1 MKRLIRKKLIAYFC
15 LVFTSIFIFSQ
26 DNFSPSDCRNKFIS
40 QAKQYIGTPYVW
52 GGYNQDGMDCS
63 GFVYASAL
71 NSGLK
76 PLPRTAKAIHS
87 VAEKIPVNSLEPGD
101 LVFFRTNTNE
111 NVCHVGIYLGK
122 KEFIH
127 CASEGRRTG
136 VIVSKLSESYWKRNF
151 LTAGRIY
158 PSVKS
163 KDNFPSENSED
174 NENSIEKNI
183 EKNLE
188 QKIAKTDSI
197 IEEHSSINK
206 DTLNK
211 DAFVKPTNINDLSY
225 PEKRKIFTGACISCL
240 GIPYKVGGSSKSG
253 VDNIGF
259 IYGVVRDLFGAQTF
273 PKNIQS
279 LYEYAQLIPEK
290 DAQIGDIL
298 FFVKNGA
305 LRHAGVYLGN
315 GEFIHAYNGTDN
327 PGVMISKIKDEP
339 FHSSYY
345 AIARIFAQ

>member
-1 MKRLIRKKLIAYFC
+1 MKRLIEKKLIAFIC
-15 LVFTSIFIFSQ
+15 LLFASLFLFSQ
-26 DNFSPSDCRNKFIS
+26 NNYSASDCRNKFIS

-52 GGYNQDGMDCS
+52 GGYNKAGMDCS

-101 LVFFRTNTNE
+101 LVFFRTDTNE
-111 NVCHVGIYLGK
+111 SVCHVGIYLGK

-127 CASEGRRTG
+127 CASAGRRTG
-136 VIVSKLSESYWKRNF
+136 VIVSKLNESYWKRNF
-151 LTAGRIY
+151 LSAGRIY

-163 KDNFPSENSED
+163 KDKLPPED
-174 NENSIEKNI
+174 NNQIQETIKEDIQEKVAK
-183 EKNLE
+183 EDSVLE
-188 QKIAKTDSI
+188 
-197 IEEHSSINK
+197 ESSIKNSVSES
-206 DTLNK
+206 TVS
-211 DAFVKPTNINDLSY
+211 FQKPKNINDLSY
-225 PEKRKIFTGACISCL
+225 PEKRKIFTGACLSCL

-259 IYGVVRDLFGAQTF
+259 IYGVIRDLFGAETF

-290 DAQIGDIL
+290 DGQMGDIL

-305 LRHAGVYLGN
+305 LSHVGVYLGN
-315 GEFIHAYNGTDN
+315 GEFVHAYNGTSK
-327 PGVMISKIKDEP
+327 PGVMVSKIKDEP
-339 FHSSYY
+339 FHSAYY
-345 AIARIFAQ
+345 AIARIFTK